1 MIKAYKGFNKDLQ
14 CRGFQFEVGKQY
26 EEPSAKVCERG
37 FHACE
42 YPLDVFNYYPPAE
55 SRYCLV
61 ELDGDIAKGGDDTK
75 VAATV
80 IRIVEELTMQELI
93 EAAAAYTIGRAKPV
107 KGSTASGTRG
117 AATASGDQGAATASG
132 DQGAATASGT
142 QGAATA
148 SGTRGA
154 ATVNGNESIACG
166 LGYQCKA
173 RGALGC
179 WLVLAERDDAGH
191 ILMVKAVLVDGEIIK
206 PNVFYS
212 LNNGEF
218 VEAP

>member
-132 DQGAATASGT
+132 T